1 MLVNETEG
9 STYAIINKMKNEDR
23 IVLDQY
29 RTLPTPQFSEQLTVL
44 MNDLYQVMVQ
54 VITGDD
60 ISEFDKA
67 VEKWYADGGEAL
79 TQEVNEWYAASKS

>member
-1 MLVNETEG
+1 
-9 STYAIINKMKNEDR
+9 
-23 IVLDQY
+23 
-29 RTLPTPQFSEQLTVL
+29 
-44 MNDLYQVMVQ
+44 MVV